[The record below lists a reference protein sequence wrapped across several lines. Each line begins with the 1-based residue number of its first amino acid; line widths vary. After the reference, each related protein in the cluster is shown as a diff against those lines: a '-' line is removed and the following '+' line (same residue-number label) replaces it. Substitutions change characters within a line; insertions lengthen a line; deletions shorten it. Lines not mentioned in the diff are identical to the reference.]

1 MKKGHIAIDLG
12 ASSGR
17 LILSTL
23 ANGKIVLEEIHRF
36 TNDPVYVG
44 KRFYWDFLRIFHEI
58 KEGLKK
64 AGRREDVTITTIGID
79 TWGVDGGWLDKEGQL
94 LTYPAHYRDTRTED
108 IMGDFYAHLSDDEL
122 YQTTG
127 IQKISFNTIYQ
138 LYYDYTKNPVVQNF
152 AEKWLFIPDLLNYL
166 LTGVIKNEYTIASTG
181 AVLDANEKDYA
192 KTLFEKLDLPHS
204 KMGEMIQPGQVLGY
218 LKEEIAKEVGLNDVA
233 VIAVGSHDTASAVA
247 ATPLMSENEAYLCCG
262 TWCLMGMELDS
273 PCITEATR
281 TYNFTNEG
289 GVEGTIRFLKNIN
302 GLWFLQQ
309 LRKNWQDKGMNLSFP
324 QIIEEV
330 KQSQADYA
338 VDAADNRFMAPFSM
352 LEEIVAYCK
361 ETYGV
366 TLTSVGDIAKAAYN
380 GLGNLYQKV
389 IMELEEVTGKNIEVI
404 HMVGGGIQDTY
415 LCQKVADV
423 TQKKVIAGPIEA
435 SCIGNVLMQLKAVGE
450 IESLAEG
457 RALVAQSFEQH
468 VYLPR

>member
-1 MKKGHIAIDLG
+1 
-12 ASSGR
+12 
-17 LILSTL
+17 
-23 ANGKIVLEEIHRF
+23 
-36 TNDPVYVG
+36 
-44 KRFYWDFLRIFHEI
+44 
-58 KEGLKK
+58 
-64 AGRREDVTITTIGID
+64 
-79 TWGVDGGWLDKEGQL
+79 
-94 LTYPAHYRDTRTED
+94 
-108 IMGDFYAHLSDDEL
+108 
-122 YQTTG
+122 
-127 IQKISFNTIYQ
+127 
-138 LYYDYTKNPVVQNF
+138 
-152 AEKWLFIPDLLNYL
+152 
-166 LTGVIKNEYTIASTG
+166 
-181 AVLDANEKDYA
+181 
-192 KTLFEKLDLPHS
+192 
-204 KMGEMIQPGQVLGY
+204 
-218 LKEEIAKEVGLNDVA
+218 
-233 VIAVGSHDTASAVA
+233 
-247 ATPLMSENEAYLCCG
+247 
-262 TWCLMGMELDS
+262 MELDS